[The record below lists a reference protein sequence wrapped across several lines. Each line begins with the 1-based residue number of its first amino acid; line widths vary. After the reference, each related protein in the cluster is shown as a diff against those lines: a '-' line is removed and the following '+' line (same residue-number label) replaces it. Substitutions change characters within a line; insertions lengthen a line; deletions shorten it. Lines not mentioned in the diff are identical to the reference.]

1 MRDRNTTGQA
11 AKSKSWFRRWLPA
24 LITGLITIV
33 VLQLL
38 PDAQSEFLS
47 TTGSYALEMV
57 VIFPAVLILM
67 GLLTVFISR
76 DFIARHLG
84 SDSGIR
90 GMAISFL
97 LGTLPTGPL
106 YMAFPLAGTLKA
118 KGARSANIAIFL
130 SAWACIKLPQEL
142 VEARFLGPRFMV
154 LRLVFTVILVV
165 IIGLIIEKAEKKG

>member
-1 MRDRNTTGQA
+1 MMNNNTAGQA
-11 AKSKSWFRRWLPA
+11 AKSKSWLRRWLPV
-24 LITGLITIV
+24 LITGLITLAA
-33 VLQLL
+33 LQLL
-38 PDAQSEFLS
+38 PDAKSAFIR
-47 TTGSYALEMV
+47 TTTSYALEMA
-57 VIFPAVLILM
+57 VILPAVLILM

-84 SDSGIR
+84 SDSGVR

-165 IIGLIIEKAEKKG
+165 IIGLIIEKAGKKG